1 MTYVANIMVIDIDNG
16 YKLIILTNSLIP
28 SCLLAN
34 VYQEGVYSQG
44 RTWDRCRAILVI
56 FYSGRDVGN
65 LVAITL
71 RALDTLTDEG

>member
-1 MTYVANIMVIDIDNG
+1 MTYVANIMVDIG
-16 YKLIILTNSLIP
+16 YKLNILP